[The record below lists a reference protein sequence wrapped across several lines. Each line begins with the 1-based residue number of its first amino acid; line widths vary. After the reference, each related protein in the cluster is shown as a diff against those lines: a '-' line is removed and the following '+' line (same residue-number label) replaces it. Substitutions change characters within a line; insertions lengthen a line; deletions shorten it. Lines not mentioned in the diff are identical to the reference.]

1 MPQSVTYVKPNSIG
15 FDQQANF
22 SIDNHHYHTSFLAL
36 CWSRHT
42 VHYLFSAYFRN
53 QTWSYLESS
62 IRFLSGSL
70 RYTEAMA
77 P

>member
-22 SIDNHHYHTSFLAL
+22 SIDNHHYDTSFLAL

-42 VHYLFSAYFRN
+42 VHFYFRLIF
-53 QTWSYLESS
+53 T
-62 IRFLSGSL
+62 IRPGRIWKARSGSY
-70 RYTEAMA
+70 RG